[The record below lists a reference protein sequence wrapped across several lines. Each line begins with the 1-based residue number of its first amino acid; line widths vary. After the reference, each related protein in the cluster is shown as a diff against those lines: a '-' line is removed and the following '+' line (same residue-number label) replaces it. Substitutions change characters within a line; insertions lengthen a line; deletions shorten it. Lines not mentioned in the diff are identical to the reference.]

1 MGIFDRLSTLIR
13 SNINDL
19 ISRAE
24 DPEKMLNQ
32 LIVDMR
38 SQLAKAKQQVASA
51 IADEKRLSAQVEQER
66 KLAEDW
72 EKRAVLAVQEGR
84 DDLAKQALLR
94 HNEHAHG
101 AVQLHETWVKHRE
114 ETDKLKGS
122 LRQLNDKIE
131 EAKRKK
137 NILIARQKRAEAHK
151 RIQETMSSIGDKSAF
166 ETFDRLAEA
175 IEHEERKLIA
185 AAEVTEDLSGDTLIK
200 QFAAFEEKA
209 DADQQLLADEVVPPQ
224 GAARIAQ
231 LGKGAAEAEL
241 VDDDGGDRP
250 LAGPRQSP
258 RCTAP
263 LSDLGGFDPSRPAA
277 TLLMRAD
284 VCARSPAGG
293 ADGRRCWA
301 TAARSP
307 SWVT

>member
-24 DPEKMLNQ
+24 NPEKMLNQ

-38 SQLAKAKQQVASA
+38 SQLAKAKQQVAAA
-51 IADEKRLSAQVEQER
+51 IADEKKLSAQAEQE
-66 KLAEDW
+66 KKMAEDW

-94 HNEHAHG
+94 HNEHVQA
-101 AVQLHETWVKHRE
+101 AVTLHETWVKHRE
-114 ETDKLKGS
+114 ETEKLKLS

-151 RIQETMSSIGDKSAF
+151 RIQETMSSMGDNSAF
-166 ETFDRLAEA
+166 ETFERMAEQ

-185 AAEVTEDLSGDTLIK
+185 AAEVNEDLSGDSLMK
-200 QFAAFEEKA
+200 QFQSIEVRA
-209 DADQQLLADEVVPPQ
+209 DADQQLAALKQ
-224 GAARIAQ
+224 KMGLLGAGSPAETKQI
-231 LGKGAAEAEL
+231 GKGAKDAEL
-241 VDDDGGDRP
+241 VEDDD
-250 LAGPRQSP
+250 AGP
-258 RCTAP
+258 AH
-263 LSDLGGFDPSRPAA
+263 
-277 TLLMRAD
+277 
-284 VCARSPAGG
+284 
-293 ADGRRCWA
+293 
-301 TAARSP
+301 
-307 SWVT
+307 

>member
-19 ISRAE
+19 INRAE

-38 SQLAKAKQQVASA
+38 SQLAKAKQQVAAA
-51 IADEKRLSAQVEQER
+51 IADEKRLSAQVDTE
-66 KLAEDW
+66 KKSAEDW
-72 EKRAVLAVQEGR
+72 ERLAVQEGR

-94 HNEHAHG
+94 HNEHAQG

-114 ETDKLKGS
+114 ETEKLKLS
-122 LRQLNDKIE
+122 LRQLNDRIE

-151 RIQETMSSIGDKSAF
+151 RIQETMSSIGDKSVF
-166 ETFDRLAEA
+166 ETFERMTEQ

-185 AAEVTEDLSGDTLIK
+185 AAEVNEDLSGDTLVK
-200 QFAAFEEKA
+200 QFQSLEVRA
-209 DADQQLLADEVVPPQ
+209 DADQQLIELKRKMGLLPAGSPEQ
-224 GAARIAQ
+224 SKQ

-241 VDDDGGDRP
+241 VEDDDVP
-250 LAGPRQSP
+250 PSP
-258 RCTAP
+258 
-263 LSDLGGFDPSRPAA
+263 
-277 TLLMRAD
+277 
-284 VCARSPAGG
+284 
-293 ADGRRCWA
+293 
-301 TAARSP
+301 
-307 SWVT
+307 

>member
-24 DPEKMLNQ
+24 NPEKMLNQ

-38 SQLAKAKQQVASA
+38 SQLAKAKQQVAAA
-51 IADEKRLSAQVEQER
+51 IADEKKLAAQSEQEK

-94 HNEHAHG
+94 HNEHVQA
-101 AVQLHETWVKHRE
+101 AVTLHDTWVKHRE
-114 ETDKLKGS
+114 ETEKLKLS

-151 RIQETMSSIGDKSAF
+151 RIQETMSSMGDNSAF
-166 ETFDRLAEA
+166 ETFERMAEQ

-185 AAEVTEDLSGDTLIK
+185 AAEVNEDLSGDSLMK
-200 QFAAFEEKA
+200 QFQTIEVRA
-209 DADQQLLADEVVPPQ
+209 DADQQLAALKQ
-224 GAARIAQ
+224 KMGLLGAGSPAETKQI
-231 LGKGAAEAEL
+231 GKGAKDAEL
-241 VDDDGGDRP
+241 VEDDD
-250 LAGPRQSP
+250 AGP
-258 RCTAP
+258 AH
-263 LSDLGGFDPSRPAA
+263 
-277 TLLMRAD
+277 
-284 VCARSPAGG
+284 
-293 ADGRRCWA
+293 
-301 TAARSP
+301 
-307 SWVT
+307 

>member
-1 MGIFDRLSTLIR
+1 MGIFDRLSTLLR

-51 IADEKRLSAQVEQER
+51 IADEKRLSAQVEQEKR
-66 KLAEDW
+66 LAGDW

-94 HNEHAHG
+94 HNEHVTA
-101 AVQLHETWVKHRE
+101 AVQMHDTWLKHRE
-114 ETDKLKGS
+114 ETEKLKLS

-137 NILIARQKRAEAHK
+137 NLLIARQKRAEAHK

-166 ETFDRLAEA
+166 ETFERLAEA

-185 AAEVTEDLSGDTLIK
+185 AAEVTEDLSGDQLMK
-200 QFAAFEEKA
+200 QFQSLEVKA
-209 DADQQLLADEVVPPQ
+209 DADQQLIALKQKMGLLGAGAPPASKQLGQ
-224 GAARIAQ
+224 GA
-231 LGKGAAEAEL
+231 KDAEL
-241 VDDDGGDRP
+241 VEEDD
-250 LAGPRQSP
+250 AGE
-258 RCTAP
+258 
-263 LSDLGGFDPSRPAA
+263 
-277 TLLMRAD
+277 
-284 VCARSPAGG
+284 
-293 ADGRRCWA
+293 
-301 TAARSP
+301 AAR
-307 SWVT
+307 